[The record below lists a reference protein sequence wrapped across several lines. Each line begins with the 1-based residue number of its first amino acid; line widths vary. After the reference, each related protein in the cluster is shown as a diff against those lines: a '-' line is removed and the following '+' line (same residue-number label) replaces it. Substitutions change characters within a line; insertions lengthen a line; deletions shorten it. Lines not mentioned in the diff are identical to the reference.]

1 MSHENTPKS
10 PAQSLPESQNIP
22 LAPSTGQSS
31 ADASASSLPK
41 AYDPSIIERRWAEY
55 WVSEKLFEVPS
66 PETVSGAPSMQSMG
80 GKSAAAFTLLLPPP
94 NVTGRLHMGHMLNQT
109 EMDILTRWHRMSGLT
124 SLWVPGTDHAGIATQ
139 MMVERQL
146 ASEGTDRKSLGR
158 EAFTAR
164 VWEWKRQYGSAIT
177 DQMRRLG
184 ASVDWSREYFTM
196 DDRLSVAVK
205 EAFVRLYE
213 QNLIYRG
220 SYIVNWDPIQQTA
233 VSDLEVTHE
242 DRLGK
247 LYHIR
252 YPFADGTG
260 SIVVAT
266 TRPETMLGD
275 TAVAVNPT
283 DPRYTAV
290 IGKVISLPL
299 SGVNGAPNRA
309 IPILADDWAQP
320 EFGTGAVKVTPA
332 HDPNDFAIGQR
343 HKLASITILD
353 IEAHID
359 LPGSP
364 YHGLDRFIARERI
377 VADLEAAGLLVAIKD
392 HNLAIALSQR
402 TGAVIEPRLS
412 LQWFLAVNKA
422 PEGAGG
428 KPEGAGGKPEG
439 AGGKPEGAGGKPE
452 GAGGFS
458 PLNTPAQE
466 GGFSPGGVARDSIA
480 AKAIAAVRDG
490 HIKFTPEMYS
500 KTYFEWMS
508 NIHDWCI
515 SRQLWWGHRIP
526 AWHCMACH
534 AITVARETPTACAT
548 CGSSDIAQETDVL
561 DTWFSSG
568 LLPFT
573 VFGWPGSAESQATET
588 IRGSVYGEGKY
599 IRQVGGTGNYAHV
612 RLCIS
617 PNATGKG
624 FAFSNETAS
633 EVLPEIFIPPI
644 REGIQEAMRDGVVEG
659 HPLVDVKVTL
669 VDGSYHEQDSNEIA
683 FRIAASIAFKE
694 AARKAV
700 PIALDPASNLEPSH
714 LRSHGNVLTLEP
726 RTSNLTPDL
735 AAFYP
740 TSLLVTGFDILF
752 FWVARMIMLGTHF
765 MLDVPMA
772 DGSPRKLA
780 EAVPFKEV
788 YIHALVRDAD
798 RQKMSKTKGNV
809 IDPIEIIERFGTDAV
824 RFTLASMASP
834 GTDIAFSEARTEGNR
849 AFANKIWN
857 AARFL
862 FMNLER
868 AREAGIEVTLPNL
881 GAPSSPTAS
890 SSAKVGSPDT
900 DALESRWIL
909 SRLHAVSAE
918 VHRALSDYR
927 FDEAASA
934 IYQFFWGDLCDWY
947 LEIVKLRLN
956 FEPTNDLPF
965 PISEDAERSV
975 DQTRAALTTLVAVF
989 ESALRLLS
997 PFMPFLTEEIWHAL
1011 YAGLPPAKT
1020 IALTR
1025 YPQPHDYAC
1034 DKAALGEMQTLQE
1047 LISTIRALRKELAVP
1062 ERESAPIRI
1071 HGDAQILDPLQFSQD
1086 ILARLARV
1094 SGIEV
1099 SATALTGNNARSTA
1113 SFDVAVLYERQIDV
1127 PAERERLTKDL
1138 AKYEK
1143 GLAAAERQLS
1153 NESFMAKAPAHIV
1166 EGLRKQTAE
1175 TRTLHDKTKS
1185 ALDALA

>member
-22 LAPSTGQSS
+22 LAQSSGQSS
-31 ADASASSLPK
+31 AEASASSLPK

-66 PETVSGAPSMQSMG
+66 HTGTTTDNPTEN
-80 GKSAAAFTLLLPPP
+80 FTLLLPPP

-109 EMDILTRWHRMSGLT
+109 EMDILTRWHRMRGQT

-146 ASEGTDRKSLGR
+146 AAEGTNRKSLGR

-196 DDRLSVAVK
+196 DEHLNVAVK

-213 QNLIYRG
+213 QDLIYRG

-233 VSDLEVTHE
+233 VSDLEVVHE

-283 DPRYTAV
+283 DARYTAF
-290 IGKVISLPL
+290 IGKLISLPL
-299 SGVNGAPNRA
+299 SCVNNSPNRE

-343 HKLASITILD
+343 HNLASITILD
-353 IEAHID
+353 TEAHID
-359 LPGSP
+359 FPGSP
-364 YHGLDRFIARERI
+364 YHGMDRFVAREKI
-377 VADLEAAGLLVAIKD
+377 VADLDAAGLLVAIKD

-412 LQWFLAVNKA
+412 MQWFLAVNKA
-422 PEGAGG
+422 
-428 KPEGAGGKPEG
+428 
-439 AGGKPEGAGGKPE
+439 PE

-490 HIKFTPEMYS
+490 HIQFTPEMYS
-500 KTYFEWMS
+500 KTYFEWMN

-526 AWHCMACH
+526 AWHCTACH

-548 CGSSDIAQETDVL
+548 CGSSDITQETDVL

-573 VFGWPGSAESQATET
+573 VFGWPGTSSTNNQQLTT
-588 IRGSVYGEGKY
+588 
-599 IRQVGGTGNYAHV
+599 
-612 RLCIS
+612 
-617 PNATGKG
+617 
-624 FAFSNETAS
+624 
-633 EVLPEIFIPPI
+633 
-644 REGIQEAMRDGVVEG
+644 
-659 HPLVDVKVTL
+659 
-669 VDGSYHEQDSNEIA
+669 
-683 FRIAASIAFKE
+683 
-694 AARKAV
+694 
-700 PIALDPASNLEPSH
+700 SNL
-714 LRSHGNVLTLEP
+714 
-726 RTSNLTPDL
+726 LTPDL

-740 TSLLVTGFDILF
+740 TTLLVTGFDILF

-765 MLDVPMA
+765 MLDVPMPDEA
-772 DGSPRKLA
+772 GGVRPRTLA

-862 FMNLER
+862 FMNLDR
-868 AREAGIEVTLPNL
+868 AREAGIEVTLPTHEAVIPT
-881 GAPSSPTAS
+881 GATDGFIVRCAVEGPPHFADATA
-890 SSAKVGSPDT
+890 P
-900 DALESRWIL
+900 LESRWIL
-909 SRLHAVSAE
+909 SRLSAVSAE
-918 VHRALSDYR
+918 VHRALADYR

-934 IYQFFWGDLCDWY
+934 IYQFFWGEFCDWY
-947 LEIVKLRLN
+947 LELVKLRLN

-965 PISEDAERSV
+965 PTSEDAEDSV
-975 DQTRAALTTLVAVF
+975 EQTRAALTTLVAVF

-1011 YAGLPPAKT
+1011 YAGLPPAKS

-1025 YPQPHDYAC
+1025 YPQPQDYAC
-1034 DKAALGEMQTLQE
+1034 DEAALGEMQTLQE
-1047 LISTIRALRKELAVP
+1047 LIATIRALRKELAVP

-1099 SATALTGNNARSTA
+1099 SSVALTGNNARSTS

-1166 EGLRKQTAE
+1166 EGLRKQAAE
-1175 TRTLHDKTKS
+1175 TRTLHDKAKA
-1185 ALDALA
+1185 ALDALPAQ

>member
-1 MSHENTPKS
+1 MSHENTPIS
-10 PAQSLPESQNIP
+10 PAQTQPELPAQPATE
-22 LAPSTGQSS
+22 
-31 ADASASSLPK
+31 ASASNLPK

-55 WVSEKLFEVPS
+55 WVSEKLFEVKS
-66 PETVSGAPSMQSMG
+66 
-80 GKSAAAFTLLLPPP
+80 SAATAAGNPARNFTQLLPPP

-109 EMDILTRWHRMSGLT
+109 EMDILTRWHRMRGQT

-146 ASEGTDRKSLGR
+146 ANEGSNRKDLGR
-158 EAFTAR
+158 EAFTER

-196 DDRLSVAVK
+196 DDHLNVAVK

-213 QNLIYRG
+213 QGLIYRG
-220 SYIVNWDPIQQTA
+220 AYIVNWDPIQQTA

-252 YPFADGTG
+252 YPFADGSG

-290 IGKVISLPL
+290 IGKIISLPL
-299 SGVNGAPNRA
+299 SSVNGAPNRE

-343 HKLASITILD
+343 HALASLTILD
-353 IEAHID
+353 ISAHID

-364 YHGLDRFIARERI
+364 YHGLDRFAAREKI

-412 LQWFLAVNKA
+412 LQWFLAVNKSPA
-422 PEGAGG
+422 AGG
-428 KPEGAGGKPEG
+428 
-439 AGGKPEGAGGKPE
+439 
-452 GAGGFS
+452 
-458 PLNTPAQE
+458 
-466 GGFSPGGVARDSIA
+466 DSIA

-500 KTYFEWMS
+500 KTYFEWMN

-526 AWHCMACH
+526 AWHCADCH
-534 AITVARETPTACAT
+534 ALTVARETPTACAT
-548 CGSSDIAQETDVL
+548 CGATNISQETDVL

-573 VFGWPGSAESQATET
+573 VFGWPGTSSTNNQ
-588 IRGSVYGEGKY
+588 
-599 IRQVGGTGNYAHV
+599 Q
-612 RLCIS
+612 
-617 PNATGKG
+617 P
-624 FAFSNETAS
+624 
-633 EVLPEIFIPPI
+633 
-644 REGIQEAMRDGVVEG
+644 
-659 HPLVDVKVTL
+659 
-669 VDGSYHEQDSNEIA
+669 
-683 FRIAASIAFKE
+683 AA
-694 AARKAV
+694 
-700 PIALDPASNLEPSH
+700 
-714 LRSHGNVLTLEP
+714 
-726 RTSNLTPDL
+726 SNLTPDL

-765 MLDVPMA
+765 MLDVPMPDEA
-772 DGSPRKLA
+772 GGVRPRTLA
-780 EAVPFKEV
+780 EAVPFKAV

-834 GTDIAFSEARTEGNR
+834 GTDIAFSESRTEGNR

-862 FMNLER
+862 FMNLDR
-868 AREAGIEVTLPNL
+868 ARQAGIEITLPTDTVISTTEL
-881 GAPSSPTAS
+881 GTPSSPTAS

-909 SRLHAVSAE
+909 SRLNAVSAE
-918 VHRALSDYR
+918 VHRALNDYR

-947 LEIVKLRLN
+947 LEIIKLRLN

-965 PISEDAERSV
+965 PTSEDAEDSV
-975 DQTRAALTTLVAVF
+975 EQTRAALITLIAVF

-1011 YAGLPPAKT
+1011 YAGLPPAKS
-1020 IALTR
+1020 IALTH
-1025 YPQPHDYAC
+1025 YPQPQDYKR
-1034 DKAALGEMQTLQE
+1034 DEAALGEMQTLQE
-1047 LISTIRALRKELAVP
+1047 LITTIRALRKELGVP
-1062 ERESAPIRI
+1062 EKQSVPIRM
-1071 HGDAQILDPLQFSQD
+1071 HAQARILDPLQWSQD

-1094 SGIEV
+1094 EGIEV
-1099 SATALTGNNARSTA
+1099 SADPLTGNNARGTA
-1113 SFDVAVLYERQIDV
+1113 NFDVAITYERTIDIL
-1127 PAERERLTKDL
+1127 AERERLSKDL

-1143 GLAAAERQLS
+1143 GLAAAERQLG

-1166 EGLRKQTAE
+1166 EGLRKQAAE
-1175 TRTLHDKTKS
+1175 TRTLHDKTKA
-1185 ALDALA
+1185 ALGALG